1 MTKTL
6 RVTGL
11 DPVSGGVET
20 VDLLK
25 QKLVVEM
32 AKSTERSKVSTTR
45 RPISTSSRPSG
56 RYARRTFP
64 APLSPSDGLAA
75 VRRLSG
81 NLFIDHRGKLELVV
95 VAVLVAAFMLATGV
109 GNFDETLNDQRRGAM
124 YGSLAGTAG
133 ALLGFTLAAL
143 AILVTLPSR
152 ERIESLR
159 EHPKWPR
166 APSAYFR
173 AARAQP
179 AVGLAK
185 EARRDHEDP
194 RPTNPR

>member
-1 MTKTL
+1 M
-6 RVTGL
+6 
-11 DPVSGGVET
+11 
-20 VDLLK
+20 
-25 QKLVVEM
+25 
-32 AKSTERSKVSTTR
+32 
-45 RPISTSSRPSG
+45 
-56 RYARRTFP
+56 
-64 APLSPSDGLAA
+64 
-75 VRRLSG
+75 RRLSG

-166 APSAYFR
+166 VPSAYFR
-173 AARAQP
+173 AARALLAALVLCTLGIALDSAREPWKLYEVVTIAVLALALVRIAAAVVALDQILVVARQSEPRQP
-179 AVGLAK
+179 RRVNDPGL
-185 EARRDHEDP
+185 
-194 RPTNPR
+194 